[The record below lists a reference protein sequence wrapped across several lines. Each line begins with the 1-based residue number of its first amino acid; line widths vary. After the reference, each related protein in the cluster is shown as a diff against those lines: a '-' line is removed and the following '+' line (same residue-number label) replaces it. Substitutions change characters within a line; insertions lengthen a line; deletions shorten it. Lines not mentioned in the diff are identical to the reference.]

1 MSVCCA
7 TFGISNR
14 LFGNIKRLNVVIA
27 LTLTAVGLIAM
38 LGASH
43 FQAQYWGLFALVS
56 VVVFVAILLIST
68 LTTRIMVERW
78 RQMSLQFGPSELVRR
93 SGAVRQAISWDSV
106 TKVRFHHNSSGELRA
121 IEVYTRNGSPLSLF
135 GFESMSE
142 VAQCIRE
149 HIPSTV
155 QLENKRHRLGMDK
168 PVTLVAT
175 MALAALCFGAIY
187 RIGGQ
192 VIAENLTSLI
202 QIALGIFFLGYGP
215 LSRPNPNLRKW
226 EIGLGVLIIAAAL
239 FAGFIRFG
247 LHGNL
252 W

>member
-1 MSVCCA
+1 MSVCCD

-14 LFGNIKRLNVVIA
+14 LFGSVKRLNVVVA
-27 LTLTAVGLIAM
+27 ATLTVVGLIAM
-38 LGASH
+38 LGASR

-56 VVVFVAILLIST
+56 VVVFVVILLICA
-68 LTTRIMVERW
+68 LTTRIIVSRW
-78 RQMSLQFGPSELVRR
+78 RQMSLQLGPSELVRE

-106 TKVRFHHNSSGELRA
+106 TKVRFHHNSSGDLRT

-135 GFESMSE
+135 GFESMPE
-142 VAQCIRE
+142 VAECIRE
-149 HIPSTV
+149 HISSTV
-155 QLENKRHRLGMDK
+155 QVESKRHRLDMDK

-175 MALAALCFGAIY
+175 IVLAALCFGAIY
-187 RIGGQ
+187 GIGGQ

-226 EIGLGVLIIAAAL
+226 EIGLGVFIIAAGLFAL
-239 FAGFIRFG
+239 FVRFG
-247 LHGNL
+247 LHGRL